1 MMPPTSLVV
10 VAAVVLVLSGADAT
24 VETTCKA
31 AADKDTHVNYD
42 FCVSE
47 LRKHHRSSDA
57 DTWGLAKV
65 AANMGVNNAYG
76 ALHDIEGLLAKPSTD
91 ANTKVVLG
99 QCEGLYDKMKFA
111 FAGAYDEINGR
122 NYAAGK
128 EEAAKAVSLA
138 HQCDDA
144 FVKAAIPSPLRQR
157 SIYSMQIAI
166 VCTAITNL
174 IK

>member
-1 MMPPTSLVV
+1 MRPPSALVV
-10 VAAVVLVLSGADAT
+10 VAAVALVLFGVDAT
-24 VETTCKA
+24 VETTSKA
-31 AADKDTHVNYD
+31 AADKDAHVIYN

-47 LRKHHRSSDA
+47 LRKHIRSSDA
-57 DTWGLAKV
+57 DTWGLAKI

-76 ALHDIEGLLAKPSTD
+76 AIHDIERLLAKPDTD
-91 ANTKVVLG
+91 AKTKVALG
-99 QCEGLYDKMKFA
+99 QCEGLYDNMKFT

-122 NYAAGK
+122 NYATGK

-144 FVKAAIPSPLRQR
+144 FVKAAVPSPLKQR

-166 VCTAITNL
+166 VCTTITNL

>member
-1 MMPPTSLVV
+1 MRPPAALVV
-10 VAAVVLVLSGADAT
+10 VAAVLLVLCGVDAT

-31 AADKDTHVNYD
+31 AADEDAHVNYN

-47 LRKHHRSSDA
+47 LRKHYQSSDT
-57 DTWGLAKV
+57 DTWGLAKI

-76 ALHDIEGLLAKPSTD
+76 AIHDIEHLLAKPSMD
-91 ANTKVVLG
+91 AKTKVALG
-99 QCEGLYDKMKFA
+99 QCQGLYDNMKFA
-111 FAGAYDEINGR
+111 FAGAYDEINDR

-128 EEAAKAVSLA
+128 EKAAKAVSLT

-144 FVKAAIPSPLRQR
+144 FVKAAVPSPLKQHGL
-157 SIYSMQIAI
+157 YSVQTAI
-166 VCTAITNL
+166 VCMAITNL

>member
-1 MMPPTSLVV
+1 MRPPAALM
-10 VAAVVLVLSGADAT
+10 VAAAILLMLAGVDAT

-31 AADKDTHVNYD
+31 AADEDAHVNYV

-47 LRKHHRSSDA
+47 LSKHYQSSDA
-57 DTWGLAKV
+57 DTWGLAKI

-76 ALHDIEGLLAKPSTD
+76 TIHDIERLLAKPGMD
-91 ANTKVVLG
+91 AKTKVTLG
-99 QCEGLYDKMKFA
+99 QCQGLYDNMKFT

-144 FVKAAIPSPLRQR
+144 FVKVAVPSPLKQR
-157 SIYSMQIAI
+157 SLYSVQTAI